1 MGNRPAGEICSA
13 RSKKFRPFVT
23 EFGRVVKQPF
33 SAAPRMGYFLSM
45 TMQMSRRDIDPRR

>member
-1 MGNRPAGEICSA
+1 MVNRPAGEICSA